1 MADNAEREHTL
12 VEADWQAYEAWAQDL
27 TDAQQVEHMTDY
39 LTQLKSATGQ
49 AQTQPDRIYRVCTV
63 AIDGWRLFRE
73 WEMANRWPA

>member
-1 MADNAEREHTL
+1 VTALTQRDAQL
-12 VEADWQAYEAWAQDL
+12 AEADWAAYEAWAETL
-27 TDAQQVEHMTDY
+27 TDAQQVEHMTDF
-39 LTQLKSATGQ
+39 LLQLNTATGQ